1 MLSARLAPKSN
12 PNRIATNIVTSI
24 GFLGV
29 VAILRERLR
38 ITGFTTA
45 ETIWLTSAV
54 SMPIGGGYWLL
65 GLSNELLLLC
75 VRQPKRP

>member
-1 MLSARLAPKSN
+1 MLSARLDPKSDH
-12 PNRIATNIVTSI
+12 NRIAANIITGI

-29 VAILRERLR
+29 GAILRERLR

-54 SMPIGGGYWLL
+54 GMAIGAGYWLL
-65 GLSNELLLLC
+65 GLSTELLLVC
-75 VRQPKRP
+75 GRQPNRP